1 MEKDYISRERLK
13 KEIDLTLEKLKTFP
27 TMTTQVMHMQ
37 IAFDTLA
44 SMVNDAPAA
53 DVVAV
58 VRCKDC
64 KNWETDWA
72 LSTAAPNFHYCGMID
87 GCTQSNHYCSY
98 GERKDDA

>member
-13 KEIDLTLEKLKTFP
+13 KEIDLTLKKLKTFP

-53 DVVAV
+53 DVAPV
-58 VRCKDC
+58 KHG
-64 KNWETDWA
+64 KWEGEDPITNFVCSVCGSLEEYDTNYCPNCGARMDGDTDA
-72 LSTAAPNFHYCGMID
+72 SK
-87 GCTQSNHYCSY
+87 Q
-98 GERKDDA
+98 